1 MSMASLLKF
10 FLLYFTLPSI
20 IGKDVFL
27 QDCPSQVEITRSTFS
42 TGKPVL
48 LIAPGNRRVLVHFE
62 NVELGSGEY
71 LELYH
76 QDTSYTPSTP
86 VRLMTVRGRLMPPP
100 LDLVS
105 PGQKLKIYLNKRRD
119 LAGKH
124 SFSLM
129 TCATEGD
136 EYNIMVPPGDSHT
149 NVSSPNYPSHYLK
162 FSFAFYVIEAPLGC
176 RVRFEFTVIDVG
188 EGDTVCVTERHIVA
202 FDRQQCLLEPERGA
216 GANATSSGPKAYL
229 WFDSR
234 GLGSFS
240 LKITSVSANDDS
252 PCTSTRYSSYSMPS
266 FPISEGKH
274 PRHPREDGAT
284 FATTPEAA
292 TGNQQ
297 TLSAQDLM
305 KVVGVLWAMV
315 ITGVLLNQLCRR
327 MTDSCCPPNRRET
340 QLLPNDWFLS
350 WPCCR
355 RRLHCPRCATKRG
368 KAQEGEPTDA
378 EERMG
383 AEDRRRYESSDDLT
397 VAAAAER
404 PGSNCRGESCSA
416 VDVEHET
423 DYMSMQV

>member
-1 MSMASLLKF
+1 MASLVTVF
-10 FLLYFTLPSI
+10 FLYLTLPSI
-20 IGKDVFL
+20 FGKDVFL

-48 LIAPGNRRVLVHFE
+48 LIAPGNRRVLLHFE
-62 NVELGSGEY
+62 NVILEGSEY

-86 VRLMTVRGRLMPPP
+86 VRLMTVRGRLIPP
-100 LDLVS
+100 DLVS
-105 PGQKLKIYLNKRRD
+105 PDQKLKIYLRRD
-119 LAGKH
+119 LAREN

-129 TCATEGD
+129 ACATEGD

-149 NVSSPNYPSHYLK
+149 NVSSPNYPNHYPK

-176 RVRFEFTVIDVG
+176 RVRFEFIVIDVG

-202 FDRQQCLLEPERGA
+202 FDRHQCLLEPERGV
-216 GANATSSGPKAYL
+216 GTNATSSGSKAYL
-229 WFDSR
+229 WFDSK

-240 LKITSVSANDDS
+240 VKITSVSADDDS
-252 PCTSTRYSSYSMPS
+252 PCTSTRYASSSMPS
-266 FPISEGKH
+266 FPISDGKH

-284 FATTPEAA
+284 FATTPKPDTED
-292 TGNQQ
+292 QQ
-297 TLSAQDLM
+297 ALSAQDLM

-315 ITGVLLNQLCRR
+315 VTGVLLNQLCRR
-327 MTDSCCPPNRRET
+327 MTDSCCPPNRREA
-340 QLLPNDWFLS
+340 QLLPTDWFLS

-378 EERMG
+378 QERMG

-397 VAAAAER
+397 AAAAAER
-404 PGSNCRGESCSA
+404 PGPNCRAESCS
-416 VDVEHET
+416 VIDVEHET
-423 DYMSMQV
+423 DYMSMQVLEG